1 MIDKNFRDAIA
12 LKWRALVSI
21 LIVNIFRRYTDM
33 FKRTRLKIMIFITT
47 TVMLL
52 LVGTV
57 GAIALSSYIEE
68 YNQTVGADKN
78 GLLELFEYSV
88 PDEDAATKTDSEGD
102 ASKTRSEDAAAKTG
116 NEDVIEKTSGE
127 ADLVKTGGEDSGEE
141 SGTER
146 GYDHNSLPK
155 KEMEAQLSIIKRFV
169 GVLIRNTFRIGLVI
183 VILVFSM
190 SYFIAGWILKPLEE
204 SYKRQKQFISDA
216 GHELKTPVAT
226 INANAELLY
235 GDIGDNKWLDNIRYE
250 SRRMTDLIR
259 QLLDLVRTETV
270 KNIKEDVDLGRIVM
284 GSALVYEGVA
294 FEKGYLIE
302 TDIDDDIVIHAD
314 KGQMEQLIEILLDN
328 AIDHAS
334 GDGAIN
340 ISLKKDRS
348 RVILSISNPGD
359 EITDEDM
366 KNLFERFY
374 RADKAHSDNGHYG
387 LGLAIAKAIVTSH
400 KGSISVK
407 SSDGINTFTVEL

>member
-1 MIDKNFRDAIA
+1 
-12 LKWRALVSI
+12 
-21 LIVNIFRRYTDM
+21 M

-68 YNQTVGADKN
+68 YNQTVGADKS

-116 NEDVIEKTSGE
+116 NEDGIEKTSGE
-127 ADLVKTGGEDSGEE
+127 AAFEKTVGEDSGEE

-226 INANAELLY
+226 IDANAELLY

-250 SRRMTDLIR
+250 SRRMTELIR

-284 GSALVYEGVA
+284 GSALVYEAVA
-294 FEKGYLIE
+294 FEKGYLFE

-314 KGQMEQLIEILLDN
+314 KGQMEQLAAILLDN

>member
-1 MIDKNFRDAIA
+1 
-12 LKWRALVSI
+12 
-21 LIVNIFRRYTDM
+21 
-33 FKRTRLKIMIFITT
+33 
-47 TVMLL
+47 
-52 LVGTV
+52 
-57 GAIALSSYIEE
+57 
-68 YNQTVGADKN
+68 
-78 GLLELFEYSV
+78 
-88 PDEDAATKTDSEGD
+88 
-102 ASKTRSEDAAAKTG
+102 
-116 NEDVIEKTSGE
+116 
-127 ADLVKTGGEDSGEE
+127 
-141 SGTER
+141 
-146 GYDHNSLPK
+146 
-155 KEMEAQLSIIKRFV
+155 MEAQLSIIKRFV
-169 GVLIRNTFRIGLVI
+169 GVLIRNTFRIGLFI
-183 VILVFSM
+183 VILVFSL

-226 INANAELLY
+226 IDANAELLY
-235 GDIGDNKWLDNIRYE
+235 SDIGDNKWLDNIRYE
-250 SRRMTDLIR
+250 SRRMTELIR

-284 GSALVYEGVA
+284 GSALVYEAVA

-314 KGQMEQLIEILLDN
+314 KGQMEQLAAILIDN

-334 GDGAIN
+334 GDGVIN

-374 RADKAHSDNGHYG
+374 RADKSHSDNGHYG

-407 SSDGINTFTVEL
+407 SGGGVNVFTVEL

>member
-1 MIDKNFRDAIA
+1 
-12 LKWRALVSI
+12 
-21 LIVNIFRRYTDM
+21 M

-88 PDEDAATKTDSEGD
+88 PDEDAAATTGSEGD
-102 ASKTRSEDAAAKTG
+102 ASKTGSEDAAAKTG
-116 NEDVIEKTSGE
+116 NEDGIEKTSGE
-127 ADLVKTGGEDSGEE
+127 AALEKTGGEDSGEE

-146 GYDHNSLPK
+146 GYDHSSLPRK
-155 KEMEAQLSIIKRFV
+155 DMEAQLSIIKRFV

-226 INANAELLY
+226 IDANAELLY

-250 SRRMTDLIR
+250 SRRMTELIR

-284 GSALVYEGVA
+284 GGALVYEAVA

-302 TDIDDDIVIHAD
+302 TDIDDDIVICAD
-314 KGQMEQLIEILLDN
+314 KGQMEQLAAILIDN

>member
-1 MIDKNFRDAIA
+1 MIDKTFRDAIA

-21 LIVNIFRRYTDM
+21 FIVNKFRRYTDM

-68 YNQTVGADKN
+68 YNQTVGADKS

-88 PDEDAATKTDSEGD
+88 PDEDAA
-102 ASKTRSEDAAAKTG
+102 AKTG
-116 NEDVIEKTSGE
+116 SEWE
-127 ADLVKTGGEDSGEE
+127 
-141 SGTER
+141 
-146 GYDHNSLPK
+146 YDHSSLPQK
-155 KEMEAQLSIIKRFV
+155 DMEAQLSIIKRFV
-169 GVLIRNTFRIGLVI
+169 GVLIRNTFRIGLFI
-183 VILVFSM
+183 VILVFSL

-226 INANAELLY
+226 IDANAELLY
-235 GDIGDNKWLDNIRYE
+235 SDIGDNKWLDNIRYE
-250 SRRMTDLIR
+250 SRRMTELIR

-270 KNIKEDVDLGRIVM
+270 KNIKEDVDFGRIVM
-284 GSALVYEGVA
+284 GSALVYEAVA

-314 KGQMEQLIEILLDN
+314 KGQMEQLAAILIDN

-374 RADKAHSDNGHYG
+374 RADKSHSDNGHYG

-407 SSDGINTFTVEL
+407 SGGGVNVFTVEL

>member
-1 MIDKNFRDAIA
+1 M
-12 LKWRALVSI
+12 SI
-21 LIVNIFRRYTDM
+21 FIVNKFRRYTDM

-88 PDEDAATKTDSEGD
+88 PDEDAAAKTGSDGD
-102 ASKTRSEDAAAKTG
+102 AS
-116 NEDVIEKTSGE
+116 
-127 ADLVKTGGEDSGEE
+127 
-141 SGTER
+141 
-146 GYDHNSLPK
+146 LPRK
-155 KEMEAQLSIIKRFV
+155 DMEAQLSIIKRFV
-169 GVLIRNTFRIGLVI
+169 GVLIRNTFRIGLFI
-183 VILVFSM
+183 VILVFSL

-226 INANAELLY
+226 IDANAELLY

-250 SRRMTDLIR
+250 SRRMTELIR

-284 GSALVYEGVA
+284 GSALVYEAVA

-314 KGQMEQLIEILLDN
+314 KGQMEQLAAILIDN

-348 RVILSISNPGD
+348 RVILRISNPGD
-359 EITDEDM
+359 KITDEDM

-407 SSDGINTFTVEL
+407 SGGGVNVFTVEL

>member
-1 MIDKNFRDAIA
+1 MIDKNFREAIA

-21 LIVNIFRRYTDM
+21 LIVNIFRRYIDM

-88 PDEDAATKTDSEGD
+88 PDEDAA
-102 ASKTRSEDAAAKTG
+102 AKTG
-116 NEDVIEKTSGE
+116 SEW
-127 ADLVKTGGEDSGEE
+127 
-141 SGTER
+141 
-146 GYDHNSLPK
+146 GYDHSSLPRK
-155 KEMEAQLSIIKRFV
+155 DMEAQLSIIKRFV
-169 GVLIRNTFRIGLVI
+169 GVLIRNTFRIGLFI
-183 VILVFSM
+183 VILVFSL

-226 INANAELLY
+226 IDANAELLY

-250 SRRMTDLIR
+250 SRRMTELIR

-284 GSALVYEGVA
+284 GSALVYEAVA

-314 KGQMEQLIEILLDN
+314 KGQMEQLAAILIDN

-348 RVILSISNPGD
+348 LVILSISNPGD
-359 EITDEDM
+359 KITDEDM

-374 RADKAHSDNGHYG
+374 RADKAHSNNGHYG

-407 SSDGINTFTVEL
+407 SGGGVNVFTVEL

>member
-1 MIDKNFRDAIA
+1 
-12 LKWRALVSI
+12 
-21 LIVNIFRRYTDM
+21 M

-88 PDEDAATKTDSEGD
+88 PDEA
-102 ASKTRSEDAAAKTG
+102 AAAKTG
-116 NEDVIEKTSGE
+116 NEDGIEKTSGE
-127 ADLVKTGGEDSGEE
+127 AALEKTGGEDSGEE
-141 SGTER
+141 SGTEW
-146 GYDHNSLPK
+146 GYDHSSLPRND
-155 KEMEAQLSIIKRFV
+155 MEAQLSIIKRFV
-169 GVLIRNTFRIGLVI
+169 GVLIRNTFRIGLFI
-183 VILVFSM
+183 VILVFSL

-226 INANAELLY
+226 IDANAELLY

-250 SRRMTDLIR
+250 SRRMTELIR

-284 GSALVYEGVA
+284 GSALVYEAVA

-314 KGQMEQLIEILLDN
+314 KGQMEQLAAILIDN

-374 RADKAHSDNGHYG
+374 RADKSHSDNGHYG

-407 SSDGINTFTVEL
+407 SGGGVNVFTVEL